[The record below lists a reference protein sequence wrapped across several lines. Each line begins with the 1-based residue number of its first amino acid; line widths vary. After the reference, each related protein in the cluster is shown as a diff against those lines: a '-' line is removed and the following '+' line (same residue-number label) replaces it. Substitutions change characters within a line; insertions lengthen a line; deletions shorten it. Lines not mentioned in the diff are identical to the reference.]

1 MSSKV
6 EAIKEV
12 QRRTGAGLIDA
23 KKAIDAC
30 NCDIDAACD
39 LINSGELSK
48 YSSSSSSSSS
58 SNSNS
63 YNSSSGK
70 GSIIGGILLLI
81 AAIVVGVLIWK
92 GLGL

>member
-48 YSSSSSSSSS
+48 YSSSSSSSS
-58 SNSNS
+58 NSNS